1 MIVNLKNPTDLSGL
15 YFVYYGST
23 SLERDGWRGISHMG
37 EHLFC
42 KNFDDL
48 QDELQENGISWNA
61 YTSDNEIVFH
71 FTGLEEYLA
80 PYRDILVD
88 RLSKIKLTPEEVA
101 KEKNIVLQE
110 YLDCF
115 TDQSEAFRLN
125 FMRRKHGSYEAI
137 GLREDIEN
145 FTYEDFVEF
154 FNLQYKHPDMLISVS
169 KDTEYQN
176 DALVFADRKALIR
189 SEWNPEP
196 NAILEPVPES
206 EVDKTCVMMEQVVA
220 KDDIAV
226 IAIINNMLSNGLN
239 SPLYQE
245 IREKKGLV
253 YFLYCYQYALGN
265 KCVQRIYT
273 MTSSE
278 NVDKFH
284 ETLADV
290 FAKKEEHLTQKRLDM
305 IRKSGAI
312 SRKKALINRHANVD
326 DIINPEK
333 ALMHTLLET
342 ITLDE
347 IYAVYDKYFSFDK
360 FECYTDKD
368 FVAQLA

>member
-1 MIVNLKNPTDLSGL
+1 MIVNLKSQTDLSGL

-23 SLERDGWRGISHMG
+23 SLEKKGWYGLSHAG

-48 QDELQENGISWNA
+48 QDELQSCGISWNA
-61 YTSDNEIVFH
+61 YTSENEIVFH

-80 PYRDILVD
+80 PYRDVLVE
-88 RLSKIKLTPEEVA
+88 RLTQIKLNPEEVA

-125 FMRRKHGSYEAI
+125 YMRRKHSSYEAI

-154 FNLQYKHPDMLISVS
+154 FNLQYKQPDMLINVS
-169 KDTEYQN
+169 KDFEYQN
-176 DALVFADRKALIR
+176 DTLTFANRKALIR
-189 SEWNPEP
+189 SEWNADPT
-196 NAILEPVPES
+196 AILEPVPEA
-206 EVDKTCVMMEQVVA
+206 EVDKTCVMMEQVIDHADVPT
-220 KDDIAV
+220 V
-226 IAIINNMLSNGLN
+226 TIINSMLSNGLN

-253 YFLYCYQYALGN
+253 YFLYCYQYALGS
-265 KCVQRIYT
+265 KQMQRIYT

-278 NVDKFH
+278 NVEKFH
-284 ETLADV
+284 ETIADV
-290 FAKKEEHLTQKRLDM
+290 FANKETHMTQARLETVRKAM
-305 IRKSGAI
+305 II
-312 SRKKALINRHANVD
+312 NRKKAMINRHINIE
-326 DIINPEK
+326 DILYPEK
-333 ALMHTLLET
+333 AQTYMLLET

-368 FVAQLA
+368 FVALLA